1 MRLSDRESRAQA
13 FARTYRGD
21 HDGWE
26 RIEEYQRVLEWR
38 GENPNRG
45 SSAAASALE
54 IPRERIR
61 PWFDGSKPDPVHAV
75 ETAETHSWLDA
86 RPGDRVFE
94 ALSVLHT
101 WVYAG
106 GSIDQESY
114 VPTFAVGDADP
125 RDLAVT
131 ALRTVGLDT
140 SLERASESG
149 RATEVRPAGDGRSH
163 LGRYLHGVLGAPIG
177 SKNERSDI
185 TVPSWLREA
194 GASTRLRWVRVY
206 VTLRGTPIDE
216 NQHGYALQ
224 LKEERSHDF
233 RQTFGDLLATLAP
246 ADSVMVGQRAV
257 LLRPSAAREFDVVP
271 TLPQDD
277 IR

>member
-1 MRLSDRESRAQA
+1 MP
-13 FARTYRGD
+13 G
-21 HDGWE
+21 E
-26 RIEEYQRVLEWR
+26 RC
-38 GENPNRG
+38 
-45 SSAAASALE
+45 
-54 IPRERIR
+54 
-61 PWFDGSKPDPVHAV
+61 
-75 ETAETHSWLDA
+75 
-86 RPGDRVFE
+86 FE
-94 ALSVLHT
+94 ALSVLHA

-106 GSIDQESY
+106 GSIEQRSY
-114 VPTFAVGDADP
+114 APTFAVGDGDP
-125 RDLAVT
+125 RDLAVEV
-131 ALRTVGLDT
+131 LRAVGLEGSVKRNDV
-140 SLERASESG
+140 AN
-149 RATEVRPAGDGRSH
+149 RATEVRPTGDGGTH
-163 LGRYLHGVLGAPIG
+163 LGRFLHGVLGAPIG

-271 TLPQDD
+271 TLPKDD